1 MIIEA
6 TLIITLAAWLIHRYF
21 EKVDQRKAIEHELA
35 YHDQRMKDL
44 AMDISRM
51 QHRYGNSLQ
60 EHASEIHF
68 LKRSLERQIKP
79 VTGEKKILREK
90 IAKEISAT
98 VRANM
103 GH

>member
-6 TLIITLAAWLIHRYF
+6 TMIVVLAAWLIHRHF

-44 AMDISRM
+44 ATDISRM
-51 QHRYGNSLQ
+51 QHRYGNALQ

-79 VTGEKKILREK
+79 VTGGKEKWQEK
-90 IAKEISAT
+90 IANEISAS
-98 VRANM
+98 VRQNM
-103 GH
+103 RR